1 MYALPEQLAAQQQA
15 NVALALNAAHILV
28 DSTEKLL
35 HLNLAA
41 LRQAVGDGARTAR
54 ALTEAKGLQDLN
66 AGLAEPPMDALMAYS
81 KSLYEIAAQTQ
92 ADLHK
97 LVEARFADLNQDFM
111 AQLDEVSKSA
121 PAGSEAVVAMFKNS
135 VAAANSAYDTLSKA
149 AKQVAEAT
157 EANVAHAATATPGG
171 AKKKAA
177 KA

>member
-1 MYALPEQLAAQQQA
+1 MYALPEQFAAQQQA

-28 DSTEKLL
+28 DGTEKLL

-54 ALTEAKGLQDLN
+54 ALTEGLQDPN
-66 AGLAEPPMDALMAYS
+66 AGSAQPPLDALMAYS

-111 AQLDEVSKSA
+111 AQLDQVSKSA

-157 EANVAHAATATPGG
+157 EANVAHAATAAPGG